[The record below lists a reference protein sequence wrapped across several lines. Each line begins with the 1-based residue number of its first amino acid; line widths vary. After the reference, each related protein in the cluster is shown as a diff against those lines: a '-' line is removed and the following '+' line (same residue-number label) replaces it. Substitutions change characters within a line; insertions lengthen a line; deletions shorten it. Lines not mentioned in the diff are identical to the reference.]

1 MKKYMHESNFEVTVI
16 EMIQNLGYEY
26 YYGGD
31 IRENFLSMNNTKNVV
46 ITEILYKALKKIN
59 PNVSDKA
66 INEALR
72 KITNLEEIN
81 YIDKNK
87 TFQKYLSFGIEVNY
101 FDNENKSKYI
111 KLVDYENIENNYF
124 YIVNQLVIIDIENKR
139 PDVIIYLNGIPLV
152 VMEFKNPVA
161 DSETIDE
168 AYLQLK
174 NYMENG
180 IPNLFYYNAFCVITD
195 GIRAEVGTIT
205 ADKSRFISWK
215 RESEDIDIIDKNAD
229 LNKQYKTLING
240 MLQKERFLNIL
251 HYFVFYIQ
259 SGKKEELKT
268 SKILAA
274 YHQYFAV
281 NKIIKNVK
289 KAYSEKK
296 TKAGIVWHTTGSGKS
311 FTMLMAAKVI
321 SQSLD
326 NPTIVII
333 TDRTELDEQLFSTF
347 SSAIDT
353 YLKQTPKKIESRK
366 ELVKELKDINK
377 GGIIFTTLQKFENY
391 DEALSERSNIVL
403 IADEAHRSH
412 DLEKTQIKDDGKIK
426 YNMSKY
432 INDAFPNAIKIG
444 FTGTPIEKD
453 DRNTKDVFGNYIDKY
468 DITQS
473 VEDDVTVPIY
483 YEGRVNYLKLDEDK
497 LKKADEEYR
506 IMLEN
511 NEASEEAIE
520 KSKKELSKMDAVLGS
535 DAAIDTLCRDIIAHY
550 EKRKNVLIGKA
561 FIVAYSRP
569 IGIKIY
575 KKILEIKPEWEGM
588 IKPVMTNTNKD
599 PAEWGKI
606 LGTKS
611 YRGDLAVEF
620 KNKTSN
626 FKIAV
631 VVSMWLTGFDAPE
644 LDTMYIYKPLADHD
658 LMQTISRINRVCKD
672 KYSGLIV
679 DYIGIADNLKKAMR
693 DYTKRDKENYGNMD
707 IANTALPKFKD
718 IIAYIRNIFKDIDYS
733 NFYTCSSI
741 ERLDLITKLA
751 DYVFS
756 FEEKERNDFLDNA
769 AALKKAEA
777 LCRSIISREESAE
790 TALYEAIKVII
801 TKMQSHQ
808 KLSLREI
815 NQRINKILEG
825 SIQSEGIMNI
835 FDGKEDSK
843 ELYLFDKKYL
853 ESISNMKYK
862 NIALEVLNKLLN
874 DKIKAHLKV
883 NIIQSNMFSDRMKK
897 IMEKYHNKA
906 IDNIEVIDELLN
918 LANDLDNLEKEAKS
932 LGLTNEEK
940 AIYDAIC
947 SPMNNDYNKEEIKTM
962 AKELSLIVQN
972 NAEEIDWQYKESTK
986 AKMKMDIK
994 RFLKLHKYPKEK
1006 ENEALDNIL
1015 KQAENYASLRYS

>member
-1 MKKYMHESNFEVTVI
+1 MKKYMHESDFEVTVI

-31 IRENFLSMNNTKNVV
+31 IRENFPSMNNTKNVV
-46 ITEILYKALKKIN
+46 ITEVLYDALKKIN

-66 INEALR
+66 INEAIR

-101 FDNENKSKYI
+101 FDNENKATYI
-111 KLVDYENIENNYF
+111 KLADYDNIENNYF
-124 YIVNQLVIIDIENKR
+124 YVVNQLVIINIDNKR

-152 VMEFKNPVA
+152 VMEFKNPVE
-161 DSETIDE
+161 DSETIDD

-174 NYMENG
+174 NYMENW

-195 GIRAEVGTIT
+195 GVRAEVGTIT

-215 RESEDIDIIDKNAD
+215 RESEDIDIIEKNAD

-251 HYFVFYIQ
+251 HYFVFYVQ
-259 SGKKEELKT
+259 SGKKEGLKT

-289 KAYSEKK
+289 KAYSDKT

-321 SQSLD
+321 SQGLY

-333 TDRTELDEQLFSTF
+333 TDRTELDDQLFSTF

-366 ELVKELKDINK
+366 ELVKELKDINE
-377 GGIIFTTLQKFENY
+377 GGIIFTTLQKFESY
-391 DEALSERSNIVL
+391 DKALSKRSNIVL
-403 IADEAHRSH
+403 IVDEAHRSH
-412 DLEKTQIKDDGKIK
+412 DLEKSKIEKGQIK

-444 FTGTPIEKD
+444 FTGTPIEKE
-453 DRNTKDVFGNYIDKY
+453 DRNTRDVFGDYIDIF

-473 VEDDVTVPIY
+473 VEDNVTVPIY
-483 YEGRVNYLKLDEDK
+483 YEGRVNYLKLDETK

-535 DAAIDTLCRDIIAHY
+535 DAAIDTLCKDIVAHY
-550 EKRKNVLIGKA
+550 EKRKSVLIGKA

-569 IGIKIY
+569 IGIEIY
-575 KKILEIKPEWEGM
+575 KKILELKPEWEGM
-588 IKPVMTNTNKD
+588 IKPVMTSTNKD
-599 PAEWGKI
+599 PADWGKI
-606 LGTKS
+606 LGSKS
-611 YRGDLAVEF
+611 YRENLAVEF
-620 KNKTSN
+620 KDKTSN

-631 VVSMWLTGFDAPE
+631 VVSMWLTGFDVPE

-672 KYSGLIV
+672 KDSGLIV
-679 DYIGIADNLKKAMR
+679 DYIGIANNLKKSMKA
-693 DYTKRDKENYGNMD
+693 YTKRDKENYGNMD

-718 IIAYIRNIFKDIDYS
+718 IIAHIRNIFKNTDYS
-733 NFYTCSSI
+733 NFYTCSST
-741 ERLDLITKLA
+741 ERLELITKLA

-756 FEEKERNDFLDNA
+756 FEENEKNDFLDKA
-769 AALKKAEA
+769 SALKKAEA

-790 TALYEAIKVII
+790 TALYEAVKVII

-835 FDGKEDSK
+835 FDGEKDSK
-843 ELYLFDKKYL
+843 DISLFDKKYL
-853 ESISNMKYK
+853 ASIANMKYK

-874 DKIKAHLKV
+874 DKIKAYLKV

-897 IMEKYHNKA
+897 IMEKYNNKA

-918 LANDLDNLEKEAKS
+918 LANDLDNLEKEAKI

-947 SPMNNDYNKEEIKTM
+947 SPMNNGYNKEEIKNM
-962 AKELSLIVQN
+962 AKELALIVQKN
-972 NAEEIDWQYKESTK
+972 SEDIDWQYKESTK

-1015 KQAENYASLRYS
+1015 KQAENYASLKYS

>member
-1 MKKYMHESNFEVTVI
+1 MKKYMHESDFEVTVI

-444 FTGTPIEKD
+444 FTGTSIEKD

-611 YRGDLAVEF
+611 
-620 KNKTSN
+620 
-626 FKIAV
+626 
-631 VVSMWLTGFDAPE
+631 LTQC
-644 LDTMYIYKPLADHD
+644 IY
-658 LMQTISRINRVCKD
+658 
-672 KYSGLIV
+672 
-679 DYIGIADNLKKAMR
+679 
-693 DYTKRDKENYGNMD
+693 
-707 IANTALPKFKD
+707 
-718 IIAYIRNIFKDIDYS
+718 
-733 NFYTCSSI
+733 
-741 ERLDLITKLA
+741 
-751 DYVFS
+751 
-756 FEEKERNDFLDNA
+756 
-769 AALKKAEA
+769 
-777 LCRSIISREESAE
+777 
-790 TALYEAIKVII
+790 
-801 TKMQSHQ
+801 
-808 KLSLREI
+808 
-815 NQRINKILEG
+815 
-825 SIQSEGIMNI
+825 
-835 FDGKEDSK
+835 
-843 ELYLFDKKYL
+843 
-853 ESISNMKYK
+853 
-862 NIALEVLNKLLN
+862 
-874 DKIKAHLKV
+874 
-883 NIIQSNMFSDRMKK
+883 
-897 IMEKYHNKA
+897 
-906 IDNIEVIDELLN
+906 
-918 LANDLDNLEKEAKS
+918 
-932 LGLTNEEK
+932 TN
-940 AIYDAIC
+940 
-947 SPMNNDYNKEEIKTM
+947 
-962 AKELSLIVQN
+962 
-972 NAEEIDWQYKESTK
+972 
-986 AKMKMDIK
+986 
-994 RFLKLHKYPKEK
+994 H
-1006 ENEALDNIL
+1006 
-1015 KQAENYASLRYS
+1015 